1 MSSAPA
7 RPTLIA
13 LHSAGRRRIFSFMS
27 GEGSGGGA
35 RRPAPRPIQ
44 LATDYFG
51 ITLTLTA
58 LAIGGIVV
66 GLGGVPVAST
76 LLRFALG
83 IGAGAGGLF
92 SAAGHIAV
100 GDDTARDMGWPV
112 GTPWQKEV
120 GMAGLA
126 LGVASIVAAFS
137 RSPTAWTVATIAVSL
152 FLVGDAAVH
161 VPDVRRGGEEAT
173 LAAKSVPGD
182 LFLPA
187 TLIVLRILA

>member
-1 MSSAPA
+1 M
-7 RPTLIA
+7 
-13 LHSAGRRRIFSFMS
+13 FSCMAE
-27 GEGSGGGA
+27 EGTGGGGP
-35 RRPAPRPIQ
+35 RQAPRLVR

-51 ITLTLTA
+51 ITLTLIA

-66 GLGGVPVAST
+66 ALGGVAVSAT

-137 RSPTAWTVATIAVSL
+137 RSPSAWTIATIAVSL
-152 FLVGDAAVH
+152 FLVGDAVVH
-161 VPDVRRGGEEAT
+161 IPDLRRGGEEAT

-182 LFLPA
+182 LFLPGV
-187 TLIVLRILA
+187 LIVLRILA